1 MINMSKTKKSN
12 IRLDRLIKLIF
23 LVLVFIFL
31 IYLFV
36 SKIMSKPQKKEDKRD
51 NKTNVQDNT
60 QNDNKEKQKI
70 NVEITENSEQNSDV
84 VKEYFVNGMSVD
96 DYKSVLTKEINYLK
110 SEGKYEQISYNFEDK
125 YHYSYFEEIFN
136 KLNKS
141 SVVKVEIIGKSVD
154 NRNLYSIEIGS
165 GEEVTVFEAGIH
177 SGESASPLF
186 ITKFMIDLVNKYENG
201 DEDTINLLKNNKIVV
216 LPFANPDGYE
226 VSFFGKDALNNKDLF
241 LANYDDDDLI
251 IIKSNANG
259 VDLNRNFPSQTSG
272 LYYDRYDLH
281 STVSKTQTSNV
292 RKYFPG
298 STLGSEPETRAIMYL
313 QNKWIDKLK
322 TYVALHSAGRV
333 IYNGKPYL
341 SNEYNNTSH
350 DVALVVG
357 NITGY
362 TVLSKADEDSGEGN
376 DGTSSEYMAESLSGF
391 KFSTETGRL
400 SSDSYAKYYD
410 DMKYHNTAVIVIEA
424 LEGYT
429 INLDTIKDEY
439 YDYDLA
445 KAYLAVIKRE
455 K

>member
-1 MINMSKTKKSN
+1 MAKRRIRKK
-12 IRLDRLIKLIF
+12 RLIKLI
-23 LVLVFIFL
+23 LIVFVFALL
-31 IYLFV
+31 IGFA
-36 SKIMSKPQKKEDKRD
+36 STKIDFKKAPNDDQTGENNKVNEGEDKEE
-51 NKTNVQDNT
+51 
-60 QNDNKEKQKI
+60 NKEPVKTEI
-70 NVEITENSEQNSDV
+70 LVGITEKGEQNSDIV
-84 VKEYFVNGMSVD
+84 EEYFSNGMSVD
-96 DYKSVLTKEINYLK
+96 DYKNVLIREQNYVT
-110 SEGKYEQISYNFEDK
+110 SEGDYEQLSYNFEEK

-141 SVVKVEIIGKSVD
+141 DIVKLEIIGKSVD
-154 NRNLYSIEIGS
+154 GRNLYSLEIGT
-165 GEEVTVFEAGIH
+165 GKDVTVFEAGIH

-186 ITKFMIDLVNKYENG
+186 ITKFMIDIVNSYENG

-272 LYYDRYDLH
+272 LYYSMYNLH
-281 STVSKTQTSNV
+281 YSVSKNQTNNV

-313 QNKWIDKLK
+313 QNKWIENLK
-322 TYVALHSAGRV
+322 SYVALHSAGRV

-341 SNEYNNTSH
+341 SDEYNNTSH
-350 DVALVVG
+350 SCANIVG

-362 TVLSKADEDSGEGN
+362 TVLSKADEEAGEGN

-391 KFSTETGRL
+391 LFSTETGRL
-400 SSDSYAKYYD
+400 SSDYYAKKYD
-410 DMKYHNTAVIVIEA
+410 EMKYHNTCVIVIEA
-424 LEGYT
+424 LERYT
-429 INLDTIKDEY
+429 INLDTIKNEY
-439 YDYDLA
+439 YNHDLA